1 MKSHETLLE
10 NLHNLAALCLD
21 FIDTCSGQ
29 PADVDEYDLE
39 DEEVW
44 RRHLLTVEHAIRLI
58 CSYYEMWEEMDE
70 MIQLWKEEEE

>member
-21 FIDTCSGQ
+21 FIDIG
-29 PADVDEYDLE
+29 E

-58 CSYYEMWEEMDE
+58 SGYYEMWTEMNE
-70 MIQLWKEEEE
+70 MVASWKEEEE

>member
-1 MKSHETLLE
+1 MMSQEVLLE

-21 FIDTCSGQ
+21 FIDI
-29 PADVDEYDLE
+29 VE

-58 CSYYEMWEEMDE
+58 SGYYEMWTEMNE
-70 MIQLWKEEEE
+70 MVASWKEEEE